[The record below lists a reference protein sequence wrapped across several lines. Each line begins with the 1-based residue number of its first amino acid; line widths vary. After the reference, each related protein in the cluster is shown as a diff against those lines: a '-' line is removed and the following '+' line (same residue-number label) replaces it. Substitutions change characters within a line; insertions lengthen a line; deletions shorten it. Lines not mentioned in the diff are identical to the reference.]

1 MEFDCHFTHFLRK
14 LLELHPCCIFGRR
27 PLFRFF
33 PFLFLCE
40 LASFA
45 PREPGGTPLW
55 RWELVFGAFDWA
67 PNPGFGDTR
76 AAALAPNPGFVHT
89 GAAASCAIVV
99 RMWTR
104 SIGEELGSWATRVE
118 ILLILVG
125 TLNGEKLVTNLSG
138 AQVGTQFDCFVKPAC
153 IPSPPV
159 FGA

>member
-1 MEFDCHFTHFLRK
+1 MG
-14 LLELHPCCIFGRR
+14 FGQGHTRR
-27 PLFRFF
+27 AGQPSARFWREV
-33 PFLFLCE
+33 PTQA
-40 LASFA
+40 LA
-45 PREPGGTPLW
+45 PICGGTPLW